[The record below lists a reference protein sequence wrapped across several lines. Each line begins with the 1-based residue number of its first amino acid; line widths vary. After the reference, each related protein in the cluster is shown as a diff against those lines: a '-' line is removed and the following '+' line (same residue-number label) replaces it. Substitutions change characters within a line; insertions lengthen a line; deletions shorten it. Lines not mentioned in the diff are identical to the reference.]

1 VAGRPRFLAV
11 VAGIRYRVVRR
22 TGSSDYSVCDET
34 MDDHALIA
42 DLKERLATAEA
53 ALRRKSDIE
62 AGLREGEERQAFL
75 LRLSDA
81 LRPVADP
88 VEIQMTAARLL
99 GQHLGANRVAYAEDA
114 GDGETIILARS
125 YNAGVPG
132 MEGRY
137 RYADYGPD
145 PLRALRAGQPV
156 VRSDIASDQRLSE
169 AEKAAHARLQLGAIL
184 DVPLVKAGRLVAVL
198 AVHFAAAH
206 VFRPGEVRLALEV
219 AERTWAA
226 VERARAQTA
235 AHALAER
242 SREILES
249 ISDAFYAV
257 DRDWRFTYVNRR
269 AEDWW
274 SRSRTDLLGKVYW
287 EEFPQAVGSEAYRA
301 HLRAAETGNV
311 VRLETVSP
319 ILGHWIDMS
328 VYPTVEGGLSVYFRD
343 ISAKRRA
350 EEALRQSE
358 ERLRRA
364 AQVGGLGL
372 WDWNMRTG
380 EIHWSDEHFRME
392 GYAVGEVTPSYEIW
406 AARLHPDDRAETERA
421 VHDAQESGGDY
432 AHEFRTLH
440 PDGTVRW
447 LSAQGQFFYDAAGA
461 PVRMVG
467 VMIDT
472 TARRTWEETQKVLV
486 AELQHRTRNL
496 LGVVRSLSERTIR
509 RSTDLTDFRAR
520 FGDRLA
526 ALARVQG
533 LLSRLGEGQR
543 ITFDELIRS
552 EVAALHGENGRVTLT
567 GPGGIALRSSTVQTF
582 ALALHELATNAV
594 KYGAFSQRQGRLAVR
609 WWVERAAED
618 GRPWLHV
625 DWREHDVAMPRESG
639 TPEGTGSGRELIE
652 RALPYQL
659 GARTTYVME
668 ADGVHCTIALP
679 VSERQPVSGAID
691 A

>member
-1 VAGRPRFLAV
+1 
-11 VAGIRYRVVRR
+11 
-22 TGSSDYSVCDET
+22 
-34 MDDHALIA
+34 
-42 DLKERLATAEA
+42 
-53 ALRRKSDIE
+53 
-62 AGLREGEERQAFL
+62 
-75 LRLSDA
+75 
-81 LRPVADP
+81 
-88 VEIQMTAARLL
+88 
-99 GQHLGANRVAYAEDA
+99 
-114 GDGETIILARS
+114 
-125 YNAGVPG
+125 
-132 MEGRY
+132 
-137 RYADYGPD
+137 
-145 PLRALRAGQPV
+145 
-156 VRSDIASDQRLSE
+156 
-169 AEKAAHARLQLGAIL
+169 
-184 DVPLVKAGRLVAVL
+184 
-198 AVHFAAAH
+198 
-206 VFRPGEVRLALEV
+206 
-219 AERTWAA
+219 
-226 VERARAQTA
+226 
-235 AHALAER
+235 
-242 SREILES
+242 
-249 ISDAFYAV
+249 
-257 DRDWRFTYVNRR
+257 
-269 AEDWW
+269 
-274 SRSRTDLLGKVYW
+274 
-287 EEFPQAVGSEAYRA
+287 
-301 HLRAAETGNV
+301 
-311 VRLETVSP
+311 
-319 ILGHWIDMS
+319 
-328 VYPTVEGGLSVYFRD
+328 
-343 ISAKRRA
+343 
-350 EEALRQSE
+350 
-358 ERLRRA
+358 
-364 AQVGGLGL
+364 
-372 WDWNMRTG
+372 
-380 EIHWSDEHFRME
+380 ME

-509 RSTDLTDFRAR
+509 RSTDLADFRAR

-679 VSERQPVSGAID
+679 VSERQPVSGTID